1 MRRRPWGIWAVVLL
15 QIATAIT
22 LLPGFAEVFPG
33 VSPIGGMTLNE
44 LWRDIAIAWA
54 VLGILASI
62 WLWTLSR
69 RGWVLVMVL
78 VGIGL
83 TANLM
88 LWWIGQP
95 EWPRLAIQAMTAF
108 YLNSAPVRA
117 LFERRKEVEPII
129 LRDTDAEPAR

>member
-22 LLPGFAEVFPG
+22 LLPGFAETFPG
-33 VSPIGGMTLNE
+33 ISPIGGVPLSD
-44 LWRDIAIAWA
+44 LWRDIYLAWA

-83 TANLM
+83 AANLT
-88 LWWIGQP
+88 LWWLGQP
-95 EWPRLAIQAMTAF
+95 AWPRLAIQAATAF

-117 LFERRKEVEPII
+117 LFERRTTVEAIV
-129 LRDTDAEPAR
+129 LRDTDAEAA